1 MKETMKQSSHAS
13 LRSFLTEQLEYQS
26 INPPLTTLIQDCYRK
41 LLKQANNGQRG
52 TYTHHQLQEKLQ
64 TIAMQILEQH
74 NKRSYFD
81 SPQ

>member
-13 LRSFLTEQLEYQS
+13 LRSFLTEQLEHHQS
-26 INPPLTTLIQDCYRK
+26 INPPLTTLIQDCYHK

-52 TYTHHQLQEKLQ
+52 AYTHHQLQEKLQ

-74 NKRSYFD
+74 DR
-81 SPQ
+81 P